1 MATIYKSAFC
11 LVNLPI
17 KCLEIGYIKSL
28 QNIIY
33 IYIYTV
39 SNDNIFLH
47 LQLIISVLTNKN
59 KSIQD
64 CIKNDEI
71 EKHNESDSLYIT
83 NGLLDAFQFWMV
95 Y

>member
-11 LVNLPI
+11 IVNVPI

-33 IYIYTV
+33 TV

-47 LQLIISVLTNKN
+47 LQLIIFVLTNKN
-59 KSIQD
+59 KSSQD

-83 NGLLDAFQFWMV
+83 NGLLDAFQLWMV
-95 Y
+95 C